1 MAKASKGKASNPPT
15 MKGKGEGKGKTRS
28 NRAKPVQSIDNEH
41 YTRPSD
47 GKATPLPG
55 SKVAGQSSKPRKGRD
70 KCNDVADDVLRSI
83 LAKEGQLRYEEAA
96 DVLGGMV
103 APELAEFRPSHIP
116 GVVLANPAI
125 NEVLNADPSPAFRQW
140 AKDAGIETPEP
151 PTNWNPII
159 DRQAGEIIALNDR
172 LEMSKY
178 RERVYI
184 VVISLLV
191 FLVIISRL

>member
-15 MKGKGEGKGKTRS
+15 IKGKGESKGKTRS
-28 NRAKPVQSIDNEH
+28 NRAKPLQSIDNEH
-41 YTRPSD
+41 CTQPND

-55 SKVAGQSSKPRKGRD
+55 SKVARQARSTGKGRD
-70 KCNDVADDVLRSI
+70 KCNDVADDALRSI
-83 LAKEGQLRYEEAA
+83 LAKEGQLRYNKAA
-96 DVLGGMV
+96 DVLGDMV

-151 PTNWNPII
+151 PTNWDPIL
-159 DRQAGEIIALNDR
+159 DRQAGEILALTDKVQAG
-172 LEMSKY
+172 KY
-178 RERVYI
+178 RERAYI
-184 VVISLLV
+184 VVIFILA